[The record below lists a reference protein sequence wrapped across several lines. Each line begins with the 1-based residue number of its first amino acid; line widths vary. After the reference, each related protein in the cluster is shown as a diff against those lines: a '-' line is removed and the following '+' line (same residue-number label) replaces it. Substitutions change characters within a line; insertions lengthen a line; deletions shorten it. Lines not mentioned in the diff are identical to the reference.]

1 MNTIGVLFDLDG
13 VLIDSENLYTEFW
26 SNIDKM
32 YPTGVA
38 DFAFEIKGNT
48 LTKILNTYF
57 HDVEL
62 QEKIKELIHEF
73 EYQIKYPIYE
83 GVMEF
88 LEALKSN
95 NIPIAIVTS
104 SDNEKMNSLF
114 AQHPKFK
121 EYFDVIISGS
131 DVKQSKPHPEGYL
144 IAAKAIGVN
153 PEDCFVFEDSLQGLA
168 AGMASGATV
177 IGLTTSNSVDKL
189 KNKAHKLIDGFAGFN
204 IEQMIGAKQFR

>member
-95 NIPIAIVTS
+95 TGVW
-104 SDNEKMNSLF
+104 EF
-114 AQHPKFK
+114 ARKIFCK
-121 EYFDVIISGS
+121 
-131 DVKQSKPHPEGYL
+131 
-144 IAAKAIGVN
+144 
-153 PEDCFVFEDSLQGLA
+153 
-168 AGMASGATV
+168 
-177 IGLTTSNSVDKL
+177 
-189 KNKAHKLIDGFAGFN
+189 
-204 IEQMIGAKQFR
+204 